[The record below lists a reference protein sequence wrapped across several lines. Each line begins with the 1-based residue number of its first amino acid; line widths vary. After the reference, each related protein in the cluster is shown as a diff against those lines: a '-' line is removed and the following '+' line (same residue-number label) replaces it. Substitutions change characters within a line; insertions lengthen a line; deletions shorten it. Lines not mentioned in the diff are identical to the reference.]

1 MSDPRA
7 RIAIRE
13 RRFFPLAAMLAAL
26 LVLCGVTAAAAP
38 FTDDRGHAVAI
49 EVPAT
54 RIVTLAPNLTELAF
68 AAGAGSRIIGVSAY
82 SDYPEAARRLTRVGD
97 ASNLDFERMLMLKPD
112 LVLAWK
118 SGNRGADIELM
129 ERLGLPVFAIE
140 LDRLGDVPRALR
152 TIGTLAGTEPE
163 AERSASAFEAEVAAL
178 RARYGGRPPVTV
190 FYQIWHQPLMTI
202 SGAHMIADVIRLC
215 GGRNVF
221 EGLSALT
228 PAVSMESVLAADP
241 QAIVLSAS
249 SREEDARASALLNQ
263 LPELQAVAH
272 GQIFSIHPDLIQR
285 QTPRILAGARR
296 LCEALESTRP
306 RTANRQ

>member
-1 MSDPRA
+1 MSDPRTRVA
-7 RIAIRE
+7 TRE
-13 RRFFPLAAMLAAL
+13 ARFFPVAAMLAGL
-26 LVLCGVTAAAAP
+26 LVLGSVTAMAAP
-38 FTDDRGHAVAI
+38 FKDDRGQVVAV
-49 EVPAT
+49 EVPAK

-68 AAGAGSRIIGVSAY
+68 AAGAGSRIVGVSGY
-82 SDYPEAARRLTRVGD
+82 SDYPAMARRLTRVGD
-97 ASNLDFERMLMLKPD
+97 ASSLDFERMLMLKPD
-112 LVLAWK
+112 LVLAWM
-118 SGNRGADIELM
+118 SGNRGADIEAM

-140 LDRLGDVPRALR
+140 LDRLGDVPRVLR
-152 TIGTLAGTEPE
+152 TIGTLAGTGPE

-190 FYQIWHQPLMTI
+190 FYQIWHQPLITV
-202 SGAHMIADVIRLC
+202 SGAHMIGDVIRLC

-241 QAIVLSAS
+241 RAIILSAS
-249 SREEDARASALLNQ
+249 SREEDAQATAVLNQ
-263 LPELQAVAH
+263 FPELQAVAR
-272 GQIFSIHPDLIQR
+272 GQIYSIPPDFIQR
-285 QTPRILAGARR
+285 QTPRILVGTRQ